1 MSVPQACFR
10 CLDRLAH
17 RHPFGRR
24 VLKPLPIIKFVFGF
38 TLEDESSIEETA
50 IWPSH
55 HGEGTYTP
63 LSRNTKEGAVMV
75 DKGELLSE
83 LYQARFDGLKEVAV
97 AYNLPKTGSVETL
110 RARLIQHLILDE
122 WDLSPEGIRNLMN
135 NELGELLG
143 VFGIK
148 KSGSLRARR
157 QRLYL
162 HLNHDAKRLVPESL
176 DSMTRDELH
185 AMCKILEL
193 PLSGAKQ
200 ALLVRVAGV
209 LASQDG
215 GWGKVKKSLRRPRTN
230 AKALPSPATPVPSPV
245 APTQSSN
252 DAHEA
257 VIEAAET
264 FVSEHPEGWTFEEE
278 TELRTELAQ
287 EGIQVS
293 KAPIASTLDEA
304 LRRGV
309 NDGAESEPAPSMV
322 QVAEPGAEE
331 HTLEVESSLLDL
343 KARLPEI
350 EAAGRD
356 FLAVSSTSEPDD
368 LNAFIQSLKSHG
380 FATEIPAV
388 QDTIRTT
395 IMDLEYRSQTEKE
408 AMHAMPNSW
417 REREALRVFEN
428 SREGLRGQ
436 LDDTLASHSGDLVKA
451 RMAFED
457 VGRSMGLD
465 LSIPSVS
472 GRLHALFD
480 LHVDINQAQ
489 ALQDPAIARR
499 NRILRIL
506 QHGAVHLTTTERSTL
521 DRLERNIAAFEEL
534 VETILESS
542 EGTFSEA
549 QQALV
554 IRFLESRGYEV
565 NTADLRPR
573 ILACA
578 GIIGAELGFISPAE
592 IPRIAPGIMISDTQV
607 DAIVT
612 ELKALAEAF
621 KPVDHT
627 EEVEPEMEVAAS
639 VADAADRVKS
649 ARSKI
654 DHIDDLL
661 ARLRG

>member
-1 MSVPQACFR
+1 
-10 CLDRLAH
+10 
-17 RHPFGRR
+17 
-24 VLKPLPIIKFVFGF
+24 
-38 TLEDESSIEETA
+38 
-50 IWPSH
+50 
-55 HGEGTYTP
+55 
-63 LSRNTKEGAVMV
+63 MV

-110 RARLIQHLILDE
+110 RARLIQNLILDE
-122 WDLSPEGIRNLMN
+122 WDLSPDGIRNLMN

-162 HLNHDAKRLVPESL
+162 HLNHDAKRLLPESL

-185 AMCKILEL
+185 ALCKILEL

-215 GWGKVKKSLRRPRTN
+215 GWGKVKKSLRRPR
-230 AKALPSPATPVPSPV
+230 ASSKKLPSPVKVLPTPDQPADS
-245 APTQSSN
+245 TDSGE
-252 DAHEA
+252 HEA
-257 VIEAAET
+257 VIEAAEN

-278 TELRTELAQ
+278 TEFRTGLAQ
-287 EGIQVS
+287 EGIPVS

-304 LRRGV
+304 LRSSSAV
-309 NDGAESEPAPSMV
+309 QQEEATPSMV
-322 QVAEPGAEE
+322 QVASEPSEE
-331 HTLEVESSLLDL
+331 HSLEVEAALLEL
-343 KARLPEI
+343 KARMAEI
-350 EAAGRD
+350 ESAGRD
-356 FLAVSSTSEPDD
+356 FLAVSTTSETED
-368 LNAFIQSLKSHG
+368 LDAFIHSLKSHG
-380 FATEIPAV
+380 FATEITAV
-388 QDTIRTT
+388 QDSIRTT
-395 IMDLEYRSQTEKE
+395 LMELEFRSQNEKS
-408 AMHAMPNSW
+408 AMYTMPNSW

-428 SREGLRGQ
+428 AREGLRGM
-436 LDDTLASHSGDLVKA
+436 LDETLASHPGDLVKA
-451 RMAFED
+451 RMAFEE
-457 VGRSMGLD
+457 VGRTMDLD

-506 QHGAVHLTTTERSTL
+506 QHGAVHLSTSERNTV
-521 DRLERNIAAFEEL
+521 DRLERNISAFEEL

-542 EGTFSEA
+542 EGTFTEP
-549 QQALV
+549 QQVLV

-565 NTADLRPR
+565 NTVDLRPR

-578 GIIGAELGFISPAE
+578 GIIGSELGFISPAE

-607 DAIVT
+607 NAIVT

-621 KPVDHT
+621 KPA
-627 EEVEPEMEVAAS
+627 EETAEEEQEMEVATS
-639 VADAADRVKS
+639 VADASDRLNS

>member
-1 MSVPQACFR
+1 
-10 CLDRLAH
+10 
-17 RHPFGRR
+17 
-24 VLKPLPIIKFVFGF
+24 
-38 TLEDESSIEETA
+38 
-50 IWPSH
+50 
-55 HGEGTYTP
+55 
-63 LSRNTKEGAVMV
+63 MV

-110 RARLIQHLILDE
+110 RARLIQNLILDE
-122 WDLSPEGIRNLMN
+122 WDLSPDGIRNLMN

-162 HLNHDAKRLVPESL
+162 HLNHDAKRLLPETL

-185 AMCKILEL
+185 ALCKILEL

-215 GWGKVKKSLRRPRTN
+215 GWGKVKKSLRRPR
-230 AKALPSPATPVPSPV
+230 ASSKKLPSPVKVLPTPDKPADSPD
-245 APTQSSN
+245 SGE
-252 DAHEA
+252 HEA
-257 VIEAAET
+257 VIEAAEN

-278 TELRTELAQ
+278 TEFRTGLAQ
-287 EGIQVS
+287 EGIPVS

-304 LRRGV
+304 LRSSSAV
-309 NDGAESEPAPSMV
+309 QQEEVTPSMV
-322 QVAEPGAEE
+322 QVASEPIEQ
-331 HTLEVESSLLDL
+331 HSLEVEAALLEL
-343 KARLPEI
+343 KARMAEI
-350 EAAGRD
+350 ESAGRD
-356 FLAVSSTSEPDD
+356 FLAVSTTSETED
-368 LNAFIQSLKSHG
+368 LDAFIHSLKSHG
-380 FATEIPAV
+380 FATEITAV
-388 QDTIRTT
+388 QDSIRTT
-395 IMDLEYRSQTEKE
+395 LMELEFRSQNEKS
-408 AMHAMPNSW
+408 AMYTMPNSW

-428 SREGLRGQ
+428 AREGLRGM
-436 LDDTLASHSGDLVKA
+436 LDETLASHPGDLVKA
-451 RMAFED
+451 RMAFEE
-457 VGRSMGLD
+457 VGRTMDLD

-506 QHGAVHLTTTERSTL
+506 QHGAVHLSTSERNTV
-521 DRLERNIAAFEEL
+521 DRLERNISAFEEL

-542 EGTFSEA
+542 EGTFTEP

-565 NTADLRPR
+565 NTVDLRPR

-578 GIIGAELGFISPAE
+578 GIIGSELGFISPAE

-621 KPVDHT
+621 KPAKET
-627 EEVEPEMEVAAS
+627 TQEEEPEMELAAS
-639 VADAADRVKS
+639 VADASDRLNS

>member
-1 MSVPQACFR
+1 MR
-10 CLDRLAH
+10 
-17 RHPFGRR
+17 
-24 VLKPLPIIKFVFGF
+24 K
-38 TLEDESSIEETA
+38 ETTVCA
-50 IWPSH
+50 SH
-55 HGEGTYTP
+55 HCEGTYTP
-63 LSRNTKEGAVMV
+63 LSRNAKEGAVMV

-110 RARLIQHLILDE
+110 RARLIQNLILDE
-122 WDLSPEGIRNLMN
+122 WDLSPDGIRNLMN

-162 HLNHDAKRLVPESL
+162 HLNHDAKRLLPESL

-185 AMCKILEL
+185 ALCKILEL

-215 GWGKVKKSLRRPRTN
+215 GWGKVKKSLRRPRTSS
-230 AKALPSPATPVPSPV
+230 KKLPSPVKVLPTPDQPADSPD
-245 APTQSSN
+245 SGE
-252 DAHEA
+252 HEA
-257 VIEAAET
+257 VIEAAEN

-278 TELRTELAQ
+278 TEFRTGLAQ
-287 EGIQVS
+287 EGIPVS

-304 LRRGV
+304 LRSSSAV
-309 NDGAESEPAPSMV
+309 QQQEATPSMV
-322 QVAEPGAEE
+322 QVASEPSEE
-331 HTLEVESSLLDL
+331 HSLEVEAALLEL
-343 KARLPEI
+343 KARMAEI
-350 EAAGRD
+350 ESAGRD
-356 FLAVSSTSEPDD
+356 FLAVSTTSETED
-368 LNAFIQSLKSHG
+368 LDAFIHSLKSHG
-380 FATEIPAV
+380 FATEITAV
-388 QDTIRTT
+388 QDSIRTT
-395 IMDLEYRSQTEKE
+395 LMELEFRSQNEKS
-408 AMHAMPNSW
+408 AMYTMPNSW

-428 SREGLRGQ
+428 AREGLRGM
-436 LDDTLASHSGDLVKA
+436 LDETLASHPGDLVKA
-451 RMAFED
+451 RMAFEE
-457 VGRSMGLD
+457 VGRTMDLD

-506 QHGAVHLTTTERSTL
+506 QHGAVHLSTSERNTV
-521 DRLERNIAAFEEL
+521 DRLERNISAFEEL

-542 EGTFSEA
+542 EGTFTEP

-565 NTADLRPR
+565 NTVDLRPR

-578 GIIGAELGFISPAE
+578 GIIGSELGFISPAE

-621 KPVDHT
+621 KPA
-627 EEVEPEMEVAAS
+627 EETAQEEPEMEVAAS
-639 VADAADRVKS
+639 VADASDRLNS